1 MSFTFGKIKLED
13 LPSDDEEDASFVEE
27 AVSSSSSHDED
38 EPATKKLK
46 TVEEKEKVLS
56 LVDDLWAS
64 LQEGPS
70 DTTSKPSLPPS
81 INPAS
86 LTNTKRNVITIPPLQ
101 SAPTPST
108 AVTPI
113 LNNNSNSTLF
123 ASSSIVNTNAPKS
136 LAEELGQPP
145 EEKKTFKFA
154 GELIHLTETEAK
166 AVGAKAGPA
175 KQGSNVGALLD
186 SLKGKK
192 KITTMQKSTLD
203 WGKYKK
209 DEKLEAELDQQRK
222 DGFLEKQAFL
232 QRTDVRQFENERE
245 ARLKE
250 RQVNYKK
257 SLG

>member
-1 MSFTFGKIKLED
+1 MQILMSN
-13 LPSDDEEDASFVEE
+13 SFQLGL
-27 AVSSSSSHDED
+27 
-38 EPATKKLK
+38 TIR
-46 TVEEKEKVLS
+46 KEKVLS

-154 GELIHLTETEAK
+154 GELIQCVFLSLCASHFLTL
-166 AVGAKAGPA
+166 V
-175 KQGSNVGALLD
+175 
-186 SLKGKK
+186 
-192 KITTMQKSTLD
+192 
-203 WGKYKK
+203 
-209 DEKLEAELDQQRK
+209 
-222 DGFLEKQAFL
+222 
-232 QRTDVRQFENERE
+232 
-245 ARLKE
+245 
-250 RQVNYKK
+250 
-257 SLG
+257 